1 MQDCDIGDS
10 ELVPF
15 TAHLAAQPVP
25 EAHDVRT
32 EIDRE
37 VVRLELAAMALQIGI
52 LSEQRQLSLSSWQEG
67 TS

>member
-1 MQDCDIGDS
+1 
-10 ELVPF
+10 
-15 TAHLAAQPVP
+15 
-25 EAHDVRT
+25 VRT

-37 VVRLELAAMALQIGI
+37 VVRLELAAMALRIGI